1 MVTLR
6 KGGVYM
12 DKLLTV
18 LEIAELLNVT
28 KTTIYNMIYKNEI
41 PFIRIGG
48 SYRFNADEVI
58 EYFKKGGKN
67 RETNG

>member
-1 MVTLR
+1 
-6 KGGVYM
+6 M

-41 PFIRIGG
+41 PFIKIGG
-48 SYRFNADEVI
+48 TYRFNADEVI
-58 EYFKKGGKN
+58 EYFKRGG
-67 RETNG
+67 E

>member
-1 MVTLR
+1 
-6 KGGVYM
+6 M

-41 PFIRIGG
+41 PFIKIGG
-48 SYRFNADEVI
+48 TYRFNADEVI
-58 EYFKKGGKN
+58 EYFKKVGGKWAI
-67 RETNG
+67 RDIIG

>member
-58 EYFKKGGKN
+58 EYFRKGGKN
-67 RETNG
+67 EQ

>member
-1 MVTLR
+1 
-6 KGGVYM
+6 M

-41 PFIRIGG
+41 PFIKIGG
-48 SYRFNADEVI
+48 TYRFNADEVI
-58 EYFKKGGKN
+58 EYFKKVGGK
-67 RETNG
+67 

>member
-6 KGGVYM
+6 KGGGYM

-58 EYFKKGGKN
+58 EYFRKGGKN
-67 RETNG
+67 EQ